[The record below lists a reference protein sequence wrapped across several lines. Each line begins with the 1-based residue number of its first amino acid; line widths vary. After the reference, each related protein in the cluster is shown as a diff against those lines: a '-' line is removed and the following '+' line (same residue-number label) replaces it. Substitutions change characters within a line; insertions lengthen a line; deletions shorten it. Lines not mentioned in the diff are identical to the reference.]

1 MVGETAGVTREDGR
15 KTWFAEIGSETYEIS
30 IAGGEVLLNGRA
42 LEAHLR
48 PLGAQGEFQLTCDG
62 SSTVVFAARKDQLW
76 RIEVGGRTHTVR
88 VQDERSRQ
96 IEQLAGTGPSVV
108 RENILR
114 APMPGLIVRV
124 EVESGQAVPE
134 GAPLVVMEAMKM
146 ENELTAD
153 AAGVVAAIEVQEG
166 VTVNKN
172 DVLVR
177 FEI

>member
-1 MVGETAGVTREDGR
+1 MREVDGR

-30 IAGGEVLLNGRA
+30 LADGRIFLNGRA
-42 LEAHLR
+42 VEVQLQTLGTRGEALLR
-48 PLGAQGEFQLTCDG
+48 TEGRSRE
-62 SSTVVFAARKDQLW
+62 VFATRKKRLW
-76 RIEVGGRTHTVR
+76 TIEVGGRTHTVR

-96 IEQLAGTGPSVV
+96 IERLAGTGPSVI

-124 EVESGQAVPE
+124 EVENGQVVLE

-146 ENELTAD
+146 ENELTAEV
-153 AAGVVAAIEVQEG
+153 AGTVAAIEVREG
-166 VTVNKN
+166 VRVNKN

-177 FEI
+177 FES